1 MHAIDTLVWES
12 YVARKNTVKISL
24 KHRITIWTIR
34 NEIGFTAAGFDE
46 PSLTEDASVKD
57 WA

>member
-12 YVARKNTVKISL
+12 YVAHKNTVKISL

-46 PSLTEDASVKD
+46 LSLTEDASVKD
-57 WA
+57 